1 MTHLILQVHGLKEL
15 NAKER
20 NHQIEKTFCKP
31 DWLQKVFLYCFIHH
45 VSAAGIVG
53 YSFVLGPF
61 DLALHRGA
69 LLGTIDVGVRTR
81 HLRNAL

>member
-1 MTHLILQVHGLKEL
+1 MLLDCGYEHDSRL
-15 NAKER
+15 A
-20 NHQIEKTFCKP
+20 
-31 DWLQKVFLYCFIHH
+31 FLYCFIHH

-53 YSFVLGPF
+53 YSFVPGPF